1 MRALR
6 ALSIG
11 VVMSM
16 VVGAGVASAA
26 PGQNEWDSGPSH
38 FFDQCTGENVDGDF
52 VAHVMSTA
60 DGPFH
65 FNTHVVG
72 VGETTGARYVGQN
85 LDNEFYHALPDG
97 NFMVDQVLSVRL
109 QSQGG
114 SANLTVILIHFHL
127 VVDSDGNALSGFFD
141 ITQAVCQDS

>member
-6 ALSIG
+6 ALSVG

-16 VVGAGVASAA
+16 VVGVGVASAA

-38 FFDQCTGENVDGDF
+38 FFDQCTGEEVTGDF
-52 VAHVMSTA
+52 VVHNLNTA
-60 DGPFH
+60 SGPSH

-85 LDNEFYHALPDG
+85 VDNEFYHALPDG
-97 NFMVDQVLSVRL
+97 NFLANQVLSVRL
-109 QSQGG
+109 ESQGG
-114 SANLTVILIHFHL
+114 SANLTVVLIHFHL
-127 VVDSDGNALSGFFD
+127 VLDADGNPIAGFFD
-141 ITQAVCQDS
+141 FAQAICQGS